1 MVDGGYPFPRA
12 YTKVAIPVLPYYCC
26 LNGNTFF
33 IFWWFALNWNYST
46 KVFCIFSKNDTN
58 VFFSSPVAGTKCP
71 PACLSSSVLVKYW
84 RRSSLISFSI
94 TLQGWNHNA
103 VVTIIKWHYCIPVSI
118 SQHMKGRYG
127 HFHVII
133 FKHFF
138 EQTFV
143 IQSSGHKSS
152 NQNTKPE
159 ESNDNF
165 VKHNLSPKIFT
176 WTLRLVFQSAGEHK
190 DVPQEKLLE
199 RRKIYHHM
207 AIQKLL
213 ASYNYEDW
221 LFDGDMET
229 EGKTLL

>member
-1 MVDGGYPFPRA
+1 MLISIIIPFRSLHIIQIFFCHIVFKMETLLLYFGDSHLIEIIQPRYFA
-12 YTKVAIPVLPYYCC
+12 
-26 LNGNTFF
+26 FF
-33 IFWWFALNWNYST
+33 RRMT
-46 KVFCIFSKNDTN
+46 QM
-58 VFFSSPVAGTKCP
+58 FSSPLQLLGRSGHQRAWAHLCWWSIEEDP
-71 PACLSSSVLVKYW
+71 H
-84 RRSSLISFSI
+84 SSLSRWPYK
-94 TLQGWNHNA
+94 GENYNA

-190 DVPQEKLLE
+190 DVLQEKLLE

>member
-1 MVDGGYPFPRA
+1 
-12 YTKVAIPVLPYYCC
+12 
-26 LNGNTFF
+26 
-33 IFWWFALNWNYST
+33 
-46 KVFCIFSKNDTN
+46 
-58 VFFSSPVAGTKCP
+58 
-71 PACLSSSVLVKYW
+71 
-84 RRSSLISFSI
+84 
-94 TLQGWNHNA
+94 
-103 VVTIIKWHYCIPVSI
+103 
-118 SQHMKGRYG
+118 MKGRYG

-190 DVPQEKLLE
+190 DVLQEKLLE

-221 LFDGDMET
+221 LIDGDMET